1 MPRATDPAVAGVY
14 RVRLRG
20 CTHLSFGANFATAS
34 ASPLTSKP
42 PPPPALCLSLQVH
55 DKVNAAWADGSVH
68 AAEIVDERV
77 RRGCAEKST
86 RPEDK
91 EYYVHYIDCA

>member
-14 RVRLRG
+14 RVRLRW
-20 CTHLSFGANFATAS
+20 CTHLIFGANFRPCLLPSHIQAPSTA
-34 ASPLTSKP
+34 
-42 PPPPALCLSLQVH
+42 PALCLSLQVH